1 MSSKIDPL
9 DLFFCEID
17 FSISFLYNTKQEG
30 EIELFMKTIGG
41 KHPKQNDDLSVLELV
56 HREREAELRSFDCMI
71 HSDKDFILAL
81 VTMPDD
87 YIIRLYDYL
96 LKKEEID
103 SIDDDRIEDVLRE
116 REMIAKLEEIPV
128 IQEHMSPKD
137 LDEEDESFIQEPLD
151 TLAGTKRVRNMGP
164 VRKLVYNI
172 RKKRKK

>member
-1 MSSKIDPL
+1 
-9 DLFFCEID
+9 
-17 FSISFLYNTKQEG
+17 
-30 EIELFMKTIGG
+30 MKTIGDE
-41 KHPKQNDDLSVLELV
+41 HPMQNDDLSVLEQV

-71 HSDKDFILAL
+71 HSEKDFILAL

-96 LKKEEID
+96 LKKEETD

-128 IQEHMSPKD
+128 IQEHMCPKD
-137 LDEEDESFIQEPLD
+137 LDEEEERFFQETMDILEE
-151 TLAGTKRVRNMGP
+151 KHRVRSMGP